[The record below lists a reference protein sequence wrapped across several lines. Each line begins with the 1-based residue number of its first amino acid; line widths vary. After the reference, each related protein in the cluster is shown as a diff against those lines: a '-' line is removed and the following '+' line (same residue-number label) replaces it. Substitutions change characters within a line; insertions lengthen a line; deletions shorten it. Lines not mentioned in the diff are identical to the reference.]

1 MDKEAKESARIAE
14 EMAAQ
19 CIAVRVRFV
28 GRVITSLY
36 DRVLRKFDI
45 KVNQASMLVFLT
57 IHNGPGPGDIG
68 TALQMEKSTVSRNLD
83 RMRKKGWIEVGPRRD
98 GVSQVIRVTESGNR
112 LLLAVHRE
120 WQKAQASAQELLG
133 VKGVQSINAL
143 YGTLGKQRLSR

>member
-14 EMAAQ
+14 EMAAR

-57 IHNGPGPGDIG
+57 IHNGSGPGDIG

>member
-1 MDKEAKESARIAE
+1 MDKKAEERARIAE
-14 EMAAQ
+14 EMADQ

-28 GRVITSLY
+28 ARVITGLY

-45 KVNQASMLVFLT
+45 KVNQASMLVFLS
-57 IHNGPGPGDIG
+57 IHNGSVPGDIG
-68 TALQMEKSTVSRNLD
+68 KALQMEKSTVSRNLD
-83 RMRKKGWIEVGPRRD
+83 RMRKKGWIEVEPRRE
-98 GVSQVIRVTESGNR
+98 GVSQVIRVTESGSR

-133 VKGVQSINAL
+133 AKGVQSINAL

>member
-57 IHNGPGPGDIG
+57 IHNGSGPGDIG

-83 RMRKKGWIEVGPRRD
+83 RMRKKGWIEVGPRRE

-112 LLLAVHRE
+112 LLLAVHHE
-120 WQKAQASAQELLG
+120 WQKAQTSAQELLG

-143 YGTLGKQRLSR
+143 YGALEKQRLFR

>member
-45 KVNQASMLVFLT
+45 KVNQASVLVFLT
-57 IHNGPGPGDIG
+57 IHSESGPGDIG

-83 RMRKKGWIEVGPRRD
+83 RMRKKGWIEVGPRRE

-112 LLLAVHRE
+112 LLLAVHCE
-120 WQKAQASAQELLG
+120 WQKAQTSAQELLG

-143 YGTLGKQRLSR
+143 YGTLEKQRLFR